1 MLRVVVRD
9 ESLSAEGEEERR
21 LSEQIS
27 TLSTAGEAPLQIV
40 FTLWLMIR
48 EILKPPDI
56 GQIMYITY
64 EYISIKQQRIDY
76 I

>member
-1 MLRVVVRD
+1 MQKSTLRVLVRD
-9 ESLSAEGEEERR
+9 ESLSADGEEERR

-56 GQIMYITY
+56 GQIIYHILIY
-64 EYISIKQQRIDY
+64 CQ
-76 I
+76 